1 MKITRILMALVATL
15 IFASWCAA
23 QCGPA
28 RPKGGSATGSIDDA
42 IIAQEQLIIDAIK
55 KRDANAF
62 KSMVDMNGYEVNAQ
76 GSRTLSETVT
86 ELFSPDLSISEY
98 KMESPMV
105 KRLDKDS
112 ALLTYKSTTT
122 GTYKGQTSSGSSYD
136 TTIYVRRAGKWI
148 AIFHQSTDMAKPGA
162 GMTSEK

>member
-98 KMESPMV
+98 KMESRWSRGWIRTAPSSLISPPPLGLTKV
-105 KRLDKDS
+105 RPAAGRATTRPS
-112 ALLTYKSTTT
+112 TCGALEN
-122 GTYKGQTSSGSSYD
+122 GSPSFINPR
-136 TTIYVRRAGKWI
+136 TWRSPARA
-148 AIFHQSTDMAKPGA
+148 
-162 GMTSEK
+162 